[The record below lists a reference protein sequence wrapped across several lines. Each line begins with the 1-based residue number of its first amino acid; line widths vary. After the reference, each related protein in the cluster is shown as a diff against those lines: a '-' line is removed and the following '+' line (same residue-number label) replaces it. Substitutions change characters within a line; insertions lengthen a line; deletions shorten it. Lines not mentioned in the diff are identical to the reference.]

1 MVCPVYDVELTGVPA
16 GREGSKVPAA
26 DTRLRERSWQRVV
39 RATVRQQYRTVGR
52 NAVLPAVTG
61 CPKPEDT
68 MAVDV
73 EAGDSAD
80 PDVL

>member
-1 MVCPVYDVELTGVPA
+1 M
-16 GREGSKVPAA
+16 
-26 DTRLRERSWQRVV
+26 
-39 RATVRQQYRTVGR
+39 VGR

-73 EAGDSAD
+73 EIGANIDAD
-80 PDVL
+80 LL